1 VLAFARTERPAGTKT
16 IDHPDV
22 ESGLTF
28 LGLQGM
34 IDPPRQ
40 EAIDAVEACHE
51 AGIQVKMITGDHAT
65 TAAAIA
71 GQINLSNEE
80 IPFVINGK
88 ALTDMSDDDL
98 AEQIQ
103 KTVVLPSGI
112 TLIVSPPALGVI
124 DIL

>member
-1 VLAFARTERPAGTKT
+1 
-16 IDHPDV
+16 
-22 ESGLTF
+22 
-28 LGLQGM
+28 
-34 IDPPRQ
+34 
-40 EAIDAVEACHE
+40 
-51 AGIQVKMITGDHAT
+51 MITGDHAT

-103 KTVVLPSGI
+103 KTVVFARVSPTACLLQMVKYLPSGI